1 VSKRDY
7 GQTTSSLLANQEHRY
22 KRLLSAKDDT
32 IFALSGEVWRL
43 HRLLKE
49 YRYAEADDP
58 PDPKARARGG
68 IGQAN
73 SVHARGTTKRD
84 GDPI

>member
-49 YRYAEADDP
+49 YRYAEEDDP
-58 PDPKARARGG
+58 EAERARRATR

-73 SVHARGTTKRD
+73 PVQRRGTTKRE